1 MTVIK
6 SLVIAFSIYSKIPVP
21 QFAWKEEDMKYMMC
35 FFPWIGGVIG
45 LLLYGWCMLCRQ
57 FSIGNLCATLMCGA
71 IPLAV
76 SGGFHVDGF
85 LDTMDA
91 FHSYQPRERKLEI
104 LKDSHIGAFAVIMF
118 ALYGLVY
125 LAAFSEIKDLRL
137 LSIVCAGFF
146 LARGLS
152 GIAVFTFPKA
162 KKEGMVNTF
171 EESGKQKTVTVSLML
186 QCIAC
191 VVFMLVRG
199 GALGGWITLA
209 ALLSFGYYYWKTKK
223 ELGGMTG
230 DTAGYF
236 VVICEGCMVVTA
248 AVLQIFLLG

>member
-57 FSIGNLCATLMCGA
+57 LSIGNLCATLMCGA

-125 LAAFSEIKDLRL
+125 LAAFSEIKDMRL
-137 LSIVCAGFF
+137 LSVVCAGFF

-186 QCIAC
+186 KCIAC

>member
-137 LSIVCAGFF
+137 LSVVCAGFF

-191 VVFMLVRG
+191 VVFMHVRG

>member
-1 MTVIK
+1 MTIIK

-45 LLLYGWCMLCRQ
+45 LVLYEWCVLCRQ
-57 FSIGNLCATLMCGA
+57 CSIGNLCATLMCGA
-71 IPLAV
+71 IPLAI

-125 LAAFSEIKDLRL
+125 LAAFSEIKDMRL
-137 LSIVCAGFF
+137 LSVVCAGFF

-152 GIAVFTFPKA
+152 GIAVFTFPKT
-162 KKEGMVNTF
+162 KKEGMVHTF
-171 EESGKQKTVTVSLML
+171 QASGKQRPVTLSLCL

-191 VVFMLVRG
+191 VVFMVIRG
-199 GALGGWITLA
+199 GCPGGFIALV
-209 ALLSFGYYYWKTKK
+209 ALLVFGYYFWKTKK
-223 ELGGMTG
+223 ELGGITG

-236 VVICEGCMVVTA
+236 VVICEGGMVVAA
-248 AVLQIFLLG
+248 AVMQMVLG

>member
-6 SLVIAFSIYSKIPVP
+6 SLFIAFSIYSKIPVP

-45 LLLYGWCMLCRQ
+45 LVLYGWCVLCRQ
-57 FSIGNLCATLMCGA
+57 CSIGNLCATLMCGA
-71 IPLAV
+71 IPLAI

-137 LSIVCAGFF
+137 LSVVCAGFF

-162 KKEGMVNTF
+162 KKEGMVHTF
-171 EESGKQKTVTVSLML
+171 QASGKQRPVNISLFL

-191 VVFMLVRG
+191 VVFMTIRG
-199 GALGGWITLA
+199 GSSGGFIALV
-209 ALLSFGYYYWKTKK
+209 ALLSFGYYFWKTKK
-223 ELGGMTG
+223 ELGGITG

-236 VVICEGCMVVTA
+236 VVICEGSMVVAA
-248 AVLQIFLLG
+248 AVMQTLLG

>member
-162 KKEGMVNTF
+162 KKEGMVNSF
-171 EESGKQKTVTVSLML
+171 QESGKKKTVTVILML

-191 VVFMLVRG
+191 VVFILVRG

-236 VVICEGCMVVTA
+236 VVICEGCMAVTA